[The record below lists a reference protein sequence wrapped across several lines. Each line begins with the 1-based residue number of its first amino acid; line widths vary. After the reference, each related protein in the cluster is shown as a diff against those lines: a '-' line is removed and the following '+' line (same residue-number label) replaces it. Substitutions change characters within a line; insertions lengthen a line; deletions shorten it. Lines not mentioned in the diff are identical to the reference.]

1 MTFGKSFATFNNSL
15 LPWPQCKSTLLNLP
29 SSLDHVL
36 HQIQQVEPPH
46 MIIFPF
52 KSYSNKFLSSILA
65 IGDLQRNSTFCLD
78 FCPQTFF
85 PSQSFEPSTKIPEDP
100 LVFSSKF
107 SNYTCCKFGPD
118 LSNLVKF
125 IQILLQKFQVKSG
138 SLWVH

>member
-1 MTFGKSFATFNNSL
+1 MAFGKSFATFNNSF
-15 LPWPQCKSTLLNLP
+15 LPWPQCKSSLLTFP
-29 SSLDHVL
+29 SPLDHDL

-46 MIIFPF
+46 VIISIYIF
-52 KSYSNKFLSSILA
+52 YSNKFLPSFQAL
-65 IGDLQRNSTFCLD
+65 GELQRNSIFCFD
-78 FCPQTFF
+78 FCPQTFY
-85 PSQSFEPSTKIPEDP
+85 PSQSFEPSTQNHEDP

-125 IQILLQKFQVKSG
+125 IQNLLQKFQVKSG